1 MVGWFTLAVT
11 VLREHLGLLQLLLS
25 IVVVPLVGIVTTAGN
40 DLSVSFQGVDFRF
53 RVNQGASFRVQG
65 SGFKV

>member
-11 VLREHLGLLQLLLS
+11 VLQGHLGLLQLLLS
-25 IVVVPLVGIVTTAGN
+25 LVVVPLVGIVTTAGN
-40 DLSVSFQGVDFRF
+40 DLRVSLQGVDFRF
-53 RVNQGASFRVQG
+53 RVNQGAGFRVQG